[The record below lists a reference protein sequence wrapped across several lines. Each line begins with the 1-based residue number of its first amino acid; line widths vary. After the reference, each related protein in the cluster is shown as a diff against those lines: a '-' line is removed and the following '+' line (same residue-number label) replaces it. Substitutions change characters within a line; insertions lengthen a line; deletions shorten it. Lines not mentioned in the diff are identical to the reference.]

1 MKVTILRNF
10 SYGSTSFFTEQVITV
25 DASTGQAFIDHQL
38 ASEVAEVAVPEGVQT
53 PEGTPFADRETKP
66 RKSAKP
72 LETK

>member
-1 MKVTILRNF
+1 MKVIALRNF
-10 SYGSTSFFTEQVITV
+10 SYGSTSVFMGEVLKV
-25 DASTGQAFIDHQL
+25 DASTGKAFIDHQL
-38 ASEVAEVAVPEGVQT
+38 ASEVAENGVPEGVQT